1 MTKLTLYFF
10 FLAFIITLHI
20 CIILSSVICNPW
32 TLSDVWLFSLSLEP
46 SDEDLLEYDNE
57 VRADVNDLCESS
69 AVKEPPFLKC
79 EYGDTEAV
87 SKQIKTTDFQSMS
100 NIQQEELDPNPS
112 SQVTDAHTASA
123 AGHNEHSHS
132 NGSTRQE
139 MDANM
144 QEKSDL
150 AKEDLTGVT
159 LKPPA
164 EERYAELVKEIVS
177 KDKSLVD
184 ILKPLPVRASAI
196 SLMKNLFHVEI
207 SVLEK
212 CRNRG
217 LKREK

>member
-1 MTKLTLYFF
+1 M
-10 FLAFIITLHI
+10 
-20 CIILSSVICNPW
+20 
-32 TLSDVWLFSLSLEP
+32 WLFSLSLEP

-69 AVKEPPFLKC
+69 AVKEPSFLTC

-123 AGHNEHSHS
+123 AGYNDHSHS

-217 LKREK
+217 LKRDK